1 MEKNDTPTMTLTSIL
16 ATLVALTLVLGTAAA
31 QESEKMLTLGEAPEA
46 VQHTVRAV
54 QNTLVEHRGDC
65 KITQVKMKTQ
75 KDGTIMYEAYGI
87 MADGKKVAIQ
97 VAGDGKFIKVESD
110 DQRPQDKK

>member
-1 MEKNDTPTMTLTSIL
+1 MEKNDTPTITLTSNL
-16 ATLVALTLVLGTAAA
+16 ALVLGSAAA
-31 QESEKMLTLGEAPEA
+31 QQESQKILAPGEAPET
-46 VQHTVRAV
+46 VQQTIRAV

-65 KITQVKMKTQ
+65 KITQVRMKTQ

-97 VAGDGKFIKVESD
+97 VAGDGKFIKVEND
-110 DQRPQDKK
+110 